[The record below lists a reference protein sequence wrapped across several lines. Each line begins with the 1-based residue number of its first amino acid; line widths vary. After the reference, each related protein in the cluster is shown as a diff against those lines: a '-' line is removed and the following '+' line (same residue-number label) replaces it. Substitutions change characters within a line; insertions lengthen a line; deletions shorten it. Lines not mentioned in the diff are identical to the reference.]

1 MKKKI
6 NTIWNS
12 DIGPIE
18 NWEDEDGNQMSYEDA
33 NELNEIYLN
42 DERAN
47 LDIETNQMI
56 ICIGDIGLWN
66 GRRSGYKLLGN
77 NVKNILQPH
86 MDCTSEN
93 HWYDDGKDICHDEAH
108 HDGTCYYKYR
118 LLKGATREEQEYNA
132 EKLFSKPL
140 TSQRVGKFTT
150 SLRPLVSNV
159 YGWN

>member
-6 NTIWNS
+6 NTIWSS

-18 NWEDEDGNQMSYEDA
+18 NWEDEDGNQMSYEEA
-33 NELNEIYLN
+33 NELNEIYLD

-77 NVKNILQPH
+77 NVKNILQSH
-86 MDCTSEN
+86 MDCASES
-93 HWYDDGKDICHDEAH
+93 HWYDDGKDIRLDEAH
-108 HDGTCYYKYR
+108 HDGICYYTYR
-118 LLKGATREEQEYNA
+118 LLKGTTREEQEDNA

-140 TSQRVGKFTT
+140 TPQRVGKFTS
-150 SLRPLVSNV
+150 SLRPLVSSV